1 MDHVEVTLRVVVLH
15 LKDEDAEQ
23 SLQDIADQVA
33 DEVTEVLRDGEIS
46 ANITPVSA
54 VDCTTGIEETFDS
67 P

>member
-1 MDHVEVTLRVVVLH
+1 VDHVEVTLTVVVLH

-46 ANITPVSA
+46 ANITPVKA
-54 VDCTTGIEETFDS
+54 VDCTTGIEEAFES